1 MVGPR
6 SDRGCFT
13 SHAEFFVVLR
23 FHISAV
29 PRFHVS
35 YASNYTMNLKS
46 ISFPGWAA
54 VRNMKKKKIL
64 KFWRA
69 EHAETEE
76 RCQGHSLAATRIP
89 SFQPLKWNSCC
100 CRPGRSFK
108 EVVVTRAVILK
119 NELNFA
125 QQMLHG
131 SARFNQN
138 FNAEHGRVY
147 TNDVLIKKVESSR
160 T

>member
-13 SHAEFFVVLR
+13 SHAEFSVVLR
-23 FHISAV
+23 FYISAV
-29 PRFHVS
+29 PRFHFS

-69 EHAETEE
+69 EHAETEND
-76 RCQGHSLAATRIP
+76 CQGHSQAST

-100 CRPGRSFK
+100 WRPGRSFK
-108 EVVVTRAVILK
+108 EVVVTRAVVLI

-125 QQMLHG
+125 YDLLHG
-131 SARFNQN
+131 S
-138 FNAEHGRVY
+138 
-147 TNDVLIKKVESSR
+147 IKTSMQSMAGF
-160 T
+160 TLMMC

>member
-1 MVGPR
+1 MVPQFRGSAVTGFRR
-6 SDRGCFT
+6 SAAGGTVPKPGSVIPCCGIAVPCRDAVSQVTLNFPWFGYM
-13 SHAEFFVVLR
+13 
-23 FHISAV
+23 V
-29 PRFHVS
+29 PRFHRRMW
-35 YASNYTMNLKS
+35 ACTGELEIAKLM

-108 EVVVTRAVILK
+108 EVVTR
-119 NELNFA
+119 
-125 QQMLHG
+125 
-131 SARFNQN
+131 
-138 FNAEHGRVY
+138 GRSF
-147 TNDVLIKKVESSR
+147 KE
-160 T
+160 

>member
-89 SFQPLKWNSCC
+89 SFQPLKWTSCC
-100 CRPGRSFK
+100 WRPGRSFK
-108 EVVVTRAVILK
+108 EVVVTRAVVLK

-125 QQMLHG
+125 HDLLHG

-138 FNAEHGRVY
+138 FNAEHSSVY
-147 TNDVLIKKVESSR
+147 TYDVLIKKVESSR

>member
-1 MVGPR
+1 MV
-6 SDRGCFT
+6 S
-13 SHAEFFVVLR
+13 R
-23 FHISAV
+23 FHRRMWKCTSELEIAE
-29 PRFHVS
+29 
-35 YASNYTMNLKS
+35 S
-46 ISFPGWAA
+46 ISFKFRAA

-76 RCQGHSLAATRIP
+76 RYQGHSLAATRIP

-108 EVVVTRAVILK
+108 EVVVTRAVVLK

-125 QQMLHG
+125 HDLLHG